1 MKKNNQFSQLG
12 LYVVIAVAIFSLS
25 IVLSSSGR
33 YFFKNNNSEISVTG
47 SASLNFTSDLVVWG
61 GDFTSSDKDLKKAY
75 SQIKNDRDIIE
86 LFLIN
91 KGLNKDNFNFL
102 SIDIEKKYKQKNYF
116 NNEGVIVDRE
126 QIFTGF
132 ELTQQLKVT
141 SSDIELVE
149 QISNEITDLIEK
161 NIFLTSYPPKYYYT
175 KLGELK
181 IEMIKLASEDGLI
194 RAKTAIE
201 GANGTLGS
209 VLSSNIGVFQILGA
223 NSNDSFSWG
232 GTLNTAHKNKT
243 AYINVKHKYEIN

>member
-1 MKKNNQFSQLG
+1 MKKINQFSQVG
-12 LYVVIAVAIFSLS
+12 LYIVIAVAIFSLS
-25 IVLSSSGR
+25 IVLSASGR
-33 YFFKNNNSEISVTG
+33 YFFKTSNSEISVTG
-47 SASLNFTSDLVVWG
+47 SASLNFTSDLVVWS
-61 GDFTSSDKDLKKAY
+61 GDFTTSNMDLKKAY
-75 SQIKNDRDIIE
+75 AQIKNDRDIIE
-86 LFLIN
+86 NFLIQ
-91 KGLNKDNFNFL
+91 KGLKKENFNFL
-102 SIDIEKKYKQKNYF
+102 SIDIDKKYKQKNYF

-126 QIFTGF
+126 QVFTGF
-132 ELTQQLKVT
+132 ELTQQLKVS
-141 SSDIELVE
+141 SSDIELIE

-181 IEMIKLASEDGLI
+181 IEMIKLASEDGLL

-201 GANGTLGS
+201 GANGTLGA

-243 AYINVKHKYEIN
+243 AYINVKQTYEIN

>member
-1 MKKNNQFSQLG
+1 MKKNNQFSQSG

-33 YFFKNNNSEISVTG
+33 YFFKKNNSEISVTG

-61 GDFTSSDKDLKKAY
+61 GDFTSSDIDLKKAY
-75 SQIKNDRDIIE
+75 TQIKNDRDIIE
-86 LFLIN
+86 SFLIN
-91 KGLNKDNFNFL
+91 KGLKKDNFNFL

-201 GANGTLGS
+201 GANGNLGS
-209 VLSSNIGVFQILGA
+209 VLSSNIGVFQILGT

-243 AYINVKHKYEIN
+243 AYINVKQKYEIN

>member
-243 AYINVKHKYEIN
+243 AYINVKQKYEIN

>member
-47 SASLNFTSDLVVWG
+47 SASLNFNSDLVVWG

-243 AYINVKHKYEIN
+243 AYINVKQKYEIN

>member
-1 MKKNNQFSQLG
+1 MKKINQFSQVG
-12 LYVVIAVAIFSLS
+12 LYIVIAVAIFSLS
-25 IVLSSSGR
+25 IVLSASGR
-33 YFFKNNNSEISVTG
+33 YFFKTSNSEISVTG
-47 SASLNFTSDLVVWG
+47 SASLNFTSDLVVWS
-61 GDFTSSDKDLKKAY
+61 GDFTTSNIDLKKAY
-75 SQIKNDRDIIE
+75 AQIKNDRDIIE
-86 LFLIN
+86 NFLIQ
-91 KGLNKDNFNFL
+91 KGLKKENFNFL
-102 SIDIEKKYKQKNYF
+102 SIDIDKKYKQKNYF

-126 QIFTGF
+126 QVFTGF
-132 ELTQQLKVT
+132 ELTQQLKVS
-141 SSDIELVE
+141 SSDIELIE

-181 IEMIKLASEDGLI
+181 IEMIKLASEDGLL

-201 GANGTLGS
+201 GANGTLGA

-243 AYINVKHKYEIN
+243 AYINVKQTYEIN

>member
-1 MKKNNQFSQLG
+1 MKKINQFSQLG
-12 LYVVIAVAIFSLS
+12 LYIVLAVAIFSLS
-25 IVLSSSGR
+25 IVLSASGR
-33 YFFKNNNSEISVTG
+33 YFFKTSNSEISVTG

-61 GDFTSSDKDLKKAY
+61 GDFTASNIDLKKAY

-86 LFLIN
+86 DFLIQ
-91 KGLNKDNFNFL
+91 KGLKNEDFNFL

-116 NNEGVIVDRE
+116 NNEGVIIDRE
-126 QIFTGF
+126 QIFTGY
-132 ELTQQLKVT
+132 ELTQQLKVS
-141 SSDIELVE
+141 SSDIELIE

-181 IEMIKLASEDGLI
+181 IKMIQLASEDGLL

-201 GANGTLGS
+201 GANGSLGG
-209 VLSSNIGVFQILGA
+209 VLTSNIGVFQILGA

-243 AYINVKHKYEIN
+243 AYINVKQTYEIN

>member
-1 MKKNNQFSQLG
+1 MKNNNQFSQLG
-12 LYVVIAVAIFSLS
+12 LYIVLAVAIFSLS
-25 IVLSSSGR
+25 IVLSASGR
-33 YFFKNNNSEISVTG
+33 YFFKTSNSEISVTG
-47 SASLNFTSDLVVWG
+47 SASLNFTSDLVVWS
-61 GDFTSSDKDLKKAY
+61 GDFTSSNMDLKKAY
-75 SQIKNDRDIIE
+75 AQIKNDRDIIE
-86 LFLIN
+86 NFLIQ
-91 KGLNKDNFNFL
+91 KGLKKENFNFL
-102 SIDIEKKYKQKNYF
+102 SIDIDKKYKQKNYF

-132 ELTQQLKVT
+132 ELTQQLKVS
-141 SSDIELVE
+141 SSDIELIE

-181 IEMIKLASEDGLI
+181 IEMIKLASEDGLL

-201 GANGTLGS
+201 GANGALGG
-209 VLSSNIGVFQILGA
+209 VLSSNIGVFQILGS

-243 AYINVKHKYEIN
+243 AYINVKQTYEIN

>member
-1 MKKNNQFSQLG
+1 MKKINEFSKLG
-12 LYVVIAVAIFSLS
+12 VYIIFAVAIFSLA
-25 IVLSSSGR
+25 IVLSASGR
-33 YFFKNNNSEISVTG
+33 YFFKGSNSEISVTG
-47 SASLNFTSDLVVWG
+47 SASLNFTSDLVVWSG
-61 GDFTSSDKDLKKAY
+61 SFTASNMDLKKAY
-75 SQIKNDRDIIE
+75 AQIKNDRDIIE
-86 LFLIN
+86 VFLIER
-91 KGLNKDNFNFL
+91 GLKKENFNFL

-116 NNEGVIVDRE
+116 NDEGKIIDRE

-132 ELTQQLKVT
+132 ELIQQLKVS

-161 NIFLTSYPPKYYYT
+161 NIFLTSFPPKYYYT

-181 IEMIKLASEDGLI
+181 IEMIKLASEDGLL

-201 GANGTLGS
+201 GANGTLGG

-243 AYINVKHKYEIN
+243 AYINVKQMYEIK